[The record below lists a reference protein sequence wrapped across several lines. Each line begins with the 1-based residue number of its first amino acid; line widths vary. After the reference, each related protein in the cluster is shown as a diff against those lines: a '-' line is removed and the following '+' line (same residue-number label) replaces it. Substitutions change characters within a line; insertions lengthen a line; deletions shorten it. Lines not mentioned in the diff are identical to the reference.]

1 VDWLYDWMHPISVED
16 LFQLSSDAMTES
28 TARVWRDSI
37 GRSSEIMTQGVD
49 LYLYLSPSTNWSIE
63 VMSNRNNLRKREGK
77 VMQQKVSNTSET
89 RRLCEG
95 MFM

>member
-1 VDWLYDWMHPISVED
+1 MHPISVED